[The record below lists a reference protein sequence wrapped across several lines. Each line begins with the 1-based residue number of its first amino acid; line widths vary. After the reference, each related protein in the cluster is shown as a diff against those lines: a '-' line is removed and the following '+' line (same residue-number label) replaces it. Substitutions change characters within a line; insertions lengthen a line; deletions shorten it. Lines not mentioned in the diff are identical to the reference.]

1 MNQLW
6 SVTVDQYFE
15 IVQRAKD
22 AGLKPGDDM
31 TKIFKEYMAEQGL
44 KPIGHTELTKDELAK
59 EYASKNKNILDIS
72 HNSEGTPQI
81 KVIKK
86 NPNIEE

>member
-1 MNQLW
+1 MNALW
-6 SVTVDQYFE
+6 SVTIDQYFE
-15 IVQRAKD
+15 IIQRAKD

-59 EYASKNKNILDIS
+59 EYASHNKKTLDIS
-72 HNSEGTPQI
+72 HNSEGVPKIQ
-81 KVIKK
+81 VIKAK
-86 NPNIEE
+86 DNIEE